1 MSKLLEMAAEI
12 VKAHVSKTSVNKE
25 ELLAEIGEVHNV
37 LAKLYKGEEVEEA
50 VEANEPLPEET
61 EALPVIGL
69 KKAFKKDKVACM
81 ICGKE
86 MKTLSRH
93 LKSAHDLTPKEYRQK
108 FDIPKN
114 QPLAAKNYSESR
126 RQMAI
131 ARGLGDNLAKARA
144 NKAKSKQG

>member
-25 ELLAEIGEVHNV
+25 ELLLEIGEVHNV
-37 LAKLYKGEEVEEA
+37 LAKLYKGEETEGTVETTETPATEMEA
-50 VEANEPLPEET
+50 P
-61 EALPVIGL
+61 PVIGL
-69 KKAFKKDKVACM
+69 KKAFKKDKVTCM

-86 MKTLSRH
+86 MKTLARH
-93 LKSAHDLTPKEYRQK
+93 LKSAHDTTPKEYRQK
-108 FDIPKN
+108 FDIPKT

-144 NKAKSKQG
+144 SKAKSKQG

>member
-12 VKAHVSKTSVNKE
+12 VIAHVSQTSVNKE
-25 ELLAEIGEVHNV
+25 ELLAEIGDVHNV
-37 LAKLYKGEEVEEA
+37 LAKLYKGEEIEEA
-50 VEANEPLPEET
+50 AETTEPAATET
-61 EALPVIGL
+61 EDLPIIGL
-69 KKAFKKDKVACM
+69 KKAFKKDKVVCM

-93 LKSAHDLTPKEYRQK
+93 LKSAHNMTPKEYRQK
-108 FDIPKN
+108 FDIPKT

>member
-1 MSKLLEMAAEI
+1 MSKLLELAAEI
-12 VKAHVSKTSVNKE
+12 VIAHVSQTSVNKE

-37 LAKLYKGEEVEEA
+37 LAKLYKGEESEGVTESGETLASGAEA
-50 VEANEPLPEET
+50 APAISV
-61 EALPVIGL
+61 

-86 MKTLSRH
+86 MKTLARH
-93 LKSAHDLTPKEYRQK
+93 LKSAHEMTPKEYRQK

-131 ARGLGDNLAKARA
+131 SRGLGDNLAKARA
-144 NKAKSKQG
+144 KKAKSKQS

>member
-12 VKAHVSKTSVNKE
+12 VKAHVSKTSVNKD
-25 ELLAEIGEVHNV
+25 ELLAEIGEVHSV
-37 LAKLYKGEEVEEA
+37 LAKLYKGEEGEGIPGTTEIPAEEM
-50 VEANEPLPEET
+50 EAPPT
-61 EALPVIGL
+61 VSL
-69 KKAFKKDKVACM
+69 KKAFKKDKVACL

-86 MKTLSRH
+86 MKTLARH

-131 ARGLGDNLAKARA
+131 SRGLGENLAKARA
-144 NKAKSKQG
+144 TKAKSKQG

>member
-37 LAKLYKGEEVEEA
+37 LAKLYKGEEIEGSLESAEGFEEEA
-50 VEANEPLPEET
+50 DIV
-61 EALPVIGL
+61 PVL
-69 KKAFKKDKVACM
+69 SARKAFKKDKVACM

-93 LKSAHDLTPKEYRQK
+93 LKAAHDMTPKEYRQK
-108 FDIPKN
+108 FNIPKT

-131 ARGLGDNLAKARA
+131 DRGLGDNLAKARA
-144 NKAKSKQG
+144 NKAKTKQG